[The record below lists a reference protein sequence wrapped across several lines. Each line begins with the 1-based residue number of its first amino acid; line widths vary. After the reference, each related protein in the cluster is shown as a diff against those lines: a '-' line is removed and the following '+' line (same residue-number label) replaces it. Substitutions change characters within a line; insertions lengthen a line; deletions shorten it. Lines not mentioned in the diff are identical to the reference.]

1 MQTEHLI
8 DLLSTNLD
16 AEPADLRQLSHV
28 LRRSLF
34 IAAAT
39 TFGTAWV
46 VLGIRPDLNQATT
59 IATVSGQ
66 VLVAGATIAIAS
78 VCLFRLARPGGEYKT
93 SLVAVGIPFAA
104 AFLVAGISLGLAPSA
119 QWQAIAFAGGWLKCL
134 VLIPLIAILPFSIIA
149 FAMHEAAPTDLVRAG
164 AVTGL
169 LAGSLGAAAY
179 IFHSYGESLLF
190 VAIWYGCAVLICTVI
205 GALLGPYVMRW

>member
-39 TFGTAWV
+39 TFGTSWV
-46 VLGIRPDLNQATT
+46 LLGIRPDLHQATT
-59 IATVSGQ
+59 IAAVSGQ
-66 VLVAGATIAIAS
+66 VLVAGVTIAIAS
-78 VCLFRLARPGGEYKT
+78 VYLFRLARPGGEYKT
-93 SLVAVGIPFAA
+93 SLVAVGIPFGA
-104 AFLVAGISLGLAPSA
+104 AFLLAGIGLGLAPSA

-134 VLIPLIAILPFSIIA
+134 VLIPLIAFLPFAIIA
-149 FAMHEAAPTDLVRAG
+149 FAMHRAARLISCAPAPSRVYW
-164 AVTGL
+164 L
-169 LAGSLGAAAY
+169 LAWAWRRTHFILMANL
-179 IFHSYGESLLF
+179 SYSSRCGP
-190 VAIWYGCAVLICTVI
+190 GVLC
-205 GALLGPYVMRW
+205 